1 MGKVLDMNAYEPAPY
16 GSTGWYKASFSDHGN
31 ACVEVR
37 FEGEEVLIRD
47 SKYRGSEALRPIIAI
62 PAHAWVK
69 FLSIAT
75 GDATDDG
82 ITLGI
87 PSIYQEISGCTTLRA
102 AAESKLTFTRE
113 EWTAFLA
120 GIRSGEFSP
129 ASLAGGI
136 QVVG

>member
-1 MGKVLDMNAYEPAPY
+1 MNAYEPAPS

-47 SKYRGSEALRPIIAI
+47 SKYRGNEALRPIIAV
-62 PAHAWVK
+62 PAHAWVE
-69 FLSIAT
+69 FLTIAT

-82 ITLGI
+82 TTLGI
-87 PSIYQEISGCTTLRA
+87 PSIHPENNGYTTLRD
-102 AAESKLTFTRE
+102 AAETTLTYTRE

-120 GIRSGEFSP
+120 GIRSGEFFP

-136 QVVG
+136 VS

>member
-1 MGKVLDMNAYEPAPY
+1 MNAYEPAPS

-47 SKYRGSEALRPIIAI
+47 SKYRGNEALRPIIAV

-69 FLSIAT
+69 FLTIAT

-82 ITLGI
+82 TTLGI
-87 PSIYQEISGCTTLRA
+87 PSIHPEINGYTTLRD
-102 AAESKLTFTRE
+102 AAETTLTYTRE
-113 EWTAFLA
+113 EWTAFLS
-120 GIRSGEFSP
+120 GVRSGEFSRLHL
-129 ASLAGGI
+129 LAR
-136 QVVG
+136 